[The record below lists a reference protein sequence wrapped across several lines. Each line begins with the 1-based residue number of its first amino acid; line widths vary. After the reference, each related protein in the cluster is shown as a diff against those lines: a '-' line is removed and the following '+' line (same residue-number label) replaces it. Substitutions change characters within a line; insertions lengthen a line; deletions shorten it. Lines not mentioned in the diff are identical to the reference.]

1 MPLKHNITKYDVLAT
16 RIRKIALK
24 NGAVSLSDQEKRA
37 VVMAVLIASFS
48 SGQSWRTHNLITGNP
63 SDLNNGEVKEEY
75 QHAAASRWKTIAAS
89 DINEVLNKNISDGA
103 FHSWLFFN
111 VDHHHHNLY
120 NEVWAELQTQFKEAC
135 DDIEIIDSSVR

>member
-24 NGAVSLSDQEKRA
+24 NGAVNISDQEKRA

-63 SDLNNGEVKEEY
+63 SD
-75 QHAAASRWKTIAAS
+75 
-89 DINEVLNKNISDGA
+89 
-103 FHSWLFFN
+103 
-111 VDHHHHNLY
+111 
-120 NEVWAELQTQFKEAC
+120 
-135 DDIEIIDSSVR
+135 

>member
-24 NGAVSLSDQEKRA
+24 NGAAILSEEEKRA
-37 VVMAVLIASFS
+37 VLMAVLVASFS

-63 SDLNNGEVKEEY
+63 TDLNNGEVKEEY
-75 QHAAASRWKTIAAS
+75 HQAAASRWKTISAS
-89 DINEVLNKNISDGA
+89 DISEVLNKGISDGA

-111 VDHHHHNLY
+111 VDHQQQALY
-120 NEVWAELQTQFKEAC
+120 NEVWNELLTQFKEAC
-135 DDIEIIDSSVR
+135 DDIGIADTAVH